1 MSSPLSEVLTA
12 ISHFD
17 SADLV
22 ATAGGLQL
30 LPENAEHVVR
40 LEALAHAAASLKT
53 FNNQIS
59 SPRLRNL
66 LNDLLYRLFG
76 RAEDPPPDCII
87 EEIPIFGGS
96 YRVFPGAGESFPF
109 ILRNMIAA
117 IFFSSHITN
126 KQFLQDSHDSAAA
139 ILSISNE
146 VAVRAGLR
154 RGTEPSAGGK
164 DVRVPSSEV
173 FQALKRSVTFTET
186 ELQEVLSRQ
195 QVDISA
201 LAPFLAEAGEDHA
214 SSYSVEVG
222 PLHRCPIVRL
232 GTTYIVASPSALLD
246 ALAHR
251 LNCLTIQNNLQAQY
265 ALAYNHSVEAS
276 VSESLGYLVNGI
288 VLAPPAKLT
297 LPSTITEI
305 LAEIDKDKRA
315 YVAIV
320 TDPMEDYDVSGK
332 TRYWNMDALITPLMD
347 RMKEFEQ
354 QIHAEDSNTR
364 ILFLL
369 VHQAI
374 GRAYGVAFPQFS
386 DTSMLHMVSAAD
398 LRTISVLEAGDPLA
412 V

>member
-154 RGTEPSAGGK
+154 RHAAP
-164 DVRVPSSEV
+164 VP
-173 FQALKRSVTFTET
+173 
-186 ELQEVLSRQ
+186 
-195 QVDISA
+195 
-201 LAPFLAEAGEDHA
+201 EAKMF
-214 SSYSVEVG
+214 VC
-222 PLHRCPIVRL
+222 LHRRCSKP
-232 GTTYIVASPSALLD
+232 
-246 ALAHR
+246 
-251 LNCLTIQNNLQAQY
+251 
-265 ALAYNHSVEAS
+265 
-276 VSESLGYLVNGI
+276 
-288 VLAPPAKLT
+288 
-297 LPSTITEI
+297 
-305 LAEIDKDKRA
+305 
-315 YVAIV
+315 
-320 TDPMEDYDVSGK
+320 
-332 TRYWNMDALITPLMD
+332 
-347 RMKEFEQ
+347 
-354 QIHAEDSNTR
+354 
-364 ILFLL
+364 
-369 VHQAI
+369 
-374 GRAYGVAFPQFS
+374 
-386 DTSMLHMVSAAD
+386 
-398 LRTISVLEAGDPLA
+398 
-412 V
+412 